1 MFGWAVLKP
10 RAEEADEITGDR
22 TISPILVGVKDLFL
36 PDEVGPGLQQWG
48 HLPFAIRKRR
58 PGTPH
63 HLLGHPQGGSP
74 RDHRASAQEQATTE
88 EHPQEMKEAEMGPN
102 GHRLNYTRQDGVHPV
117 DYGRHRASSL
127 QVEERYDNLTLPDS
141 LPDVAFFSYQ
151 FSGK

>member
-22 TISPILVGVKDLFL
+22 PISPILVGVKGLFL
-36 PDEVGPGLQQWG
+36 PDEVCPGLKQLG
-48 HLPFAIRKRR
+48 RLPFAIRKRR

-63 HLLGHPQGGSP
+63 RLLGQPQGGEP

-88 EHPQEMKEAEMGPN
+88 EQPQERKEAEIGTN
-102 GHRLNYTRQDGVHPV
+102 GHRLDYTRQDGVHSV

-127 QVEERYDNLTLPDS
+127 QVAERYDNPHLPHS
-141 LPDVAFFSYQ
+141 LPTV
-151 FSGK
+151 